1 MYNFFLAKQF
11 YQYLFKNIKKL
22 LKRSMITSIRQ
33 LSLLAQTLI
42 VFSIFSS
49 NLTAQENQ
57 RPHVQNFD
65 GFSNAQYASYLAD
78 DGWPVELLNT
88 AATAGYLS
96 DNEINVVLAMN
107 LIRHDPAKYA
117 KLYVYPLLSYFD
129 GILLRIPGKTTLRT
143 REGAEVVKELY
154 DELLETSP
162 VPLFYPSEGMSRA
175 ATDHAQYMRRTG
187 NAGHEGRGGMSARLL
202 RHGRWDV
209 SIAENL
215 HWGAENA
222 HDAVLS
228 LMIDDGVKNR
238 GHRIN
243 ILDPDFKYVGVG
255 IDSHPRLHISYVIKY
270 AVKFTDK

>member
-1 MYNFFLAKQF
+1 MI
-11 YQYLFKNIKKL
+11 NIF
-22 LKRSMITSIRQ
+22 RQ
-33 LSLLAQTLI
+33 HCISVYTLI
-42 VFSIFSS
+42 LLSIIS
-49 NLTAQENQ
+49 LHLKAQENQ

-65 GFSNAQYASYLAD
+65 GYSNSQYVSYLAD
-78 DGWPVELLNT
+78 DGWPAELLNT

-96 DNEINVVLAMN
+96 DNEKNVVLAMN

-117 KLYVYPLLSYFD
+117 KLYVYPLLRYFD
-129 GILLRIPGKTTLRT
+129 GNLLRIPGKIALRT
-143 REGAEVVKELY
+143 REGADAVRELY
-154 DELLETSP
+154 DELMETSSI
-162 VPLFYPSEGMSRA
+162 PLFYPSEGMSRA
-175 ATDHAQYMRRTG
+175 AADHARYMRRTG

-255 IDSHPRLHISYVIKY
+255 IDSHPRLHISYVIKH
-270 AVKFTDK
+270 AVEFIEK